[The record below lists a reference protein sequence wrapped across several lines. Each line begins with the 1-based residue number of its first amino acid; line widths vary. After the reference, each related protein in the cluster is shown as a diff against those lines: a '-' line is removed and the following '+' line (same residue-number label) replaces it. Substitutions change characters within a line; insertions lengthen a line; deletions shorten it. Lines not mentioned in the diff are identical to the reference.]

1 MRNIFRTVLVAAT
14 IFSIGA
20 QHGAQA
26 AMVGAPMALRGAIQH
41 IKFDRPSMSP
51 MAFTR
56 FCLAYSEECKPQR
69 RMVFRGSRIKMT
81 DERMA
86 TLKAVNRSVNAS
98 IRFEANTEGVH
109 AERWVINP
117 ATGDCND
124 YAVSKRH
131 ELLARGWSTRSLLLS
146 EVVTSWGEHHLV
158 LVVRT
163 NQGDLVL
170 DNLTGHIL
178 PWSKKSF
185 QWVRIQTPENPKY
198 WASLSGDRNA

>member
-1 MRNIFRTVLVAAT
+1 MRNILKTALIAAT
-14 IFSIGA
+14 ILSVGV

-26 AMVGAPMALRGAIQH
+26 AMIGAPMALRGAMQY
-41 IKFDRPSMSP
+41 IKFDKPSMSP

-56 FCLAYSEECKPQR
+56 FCLAYAEECKPQR

-86 TLKAVNRSVNAS
+86 TLKAVNRTVNAA
-98 IRFEANTEGVH
+98 IRFETNYGGVH
-109 AERWVINP
+109 AEKWVINP

-131 ELLARGWSTRSLLLS
+131 ELLAKGWSARSLLLS
-146 EVVTSWGEHHLV
+146 EVVTTWGEHHLV

-163 NQGDLVL
+163 SQGDLVL

-185 QWVRIQTPENPKY
+185 QWVRIQTPENPKF
-198 WASLSGDRNA
+198 WASLSGDKNA